1 LGDAAAFL
9 YLKKQMS
16 PAGRWAAGFLRS
28 LSGAT
33 DFETTDCTE
42 EKPITRMGVL
52 RRIRIIGYKDPYD
65 P

>member
-1 LGDAAAFL
+1 
-9 YLKKQMS
+9 MS

-33 DFETTDCTE
+33 DFETTDFTE